1 MYKYVNDYDI
11 QILLANN
18 YYNLNDL
25 SLAEKYYMNASNMC
39 PNRFIPLY
47 GLFLVNQKR
56 GDQKKCYELASLILN
71 KPIKTMSST
80 IKNIKRE
87 VYVFNKSK
95 KAINRLD
102 ERNEE
107 N

>member
-1 MYKYVNDYDI
+1 
-11 QILLANN
+11 
-18 YYNLNDL
+18 
-25 SLAEKYYMNASNMC
+25 
-39 PNRFIPLY
+39 
-47 GLFLVNQKR
+47 
-56 GDQKKCYELASLILN
+56 
-71 KPIKTMSST
+71 MSST

>member
-1 MYKYVNDYDI
+1 MDCF
-11 QILLANN
+11 
-18 YYNLNDL
+18 L
-25 SLAEKYYMNASNMC
+25 ST
-39 PNRFIPLY
+39 
-47 GLFLVNQKR
+47 
-56 GDQKKCYELASLILN
+56 KKEEIRKNELASLILN